1 MSQSVIDRI
10 GFEVP
15 YLNGVASYPLIMP
28 KTQMLKNL
36 RRKKNDTSII
46 MPKLDE
52 GINFIVK
59 TGEVETNHYEDDIV
73 RLMMEQILENY
84 QDMTSD
90 A

>member
-1 MSQSVIDRI
+1 
-10 GFEVP
+10 
-15 YLNGVASYPLIMP
+15 
-28 KTQMLKNL
+28 MLKNL

-59 TGEVETNHYEDDIV
+59 TGEVETYHYEDDIV

-84 QDMTSD
+84 
-90 A
+90 

>member
-1 MSQSVIDRI
+1 
-10 GFEVP
+10 
-15 YLNGVASYPLIMP
+15 
-28 KTQMLKNL
+28 MLKNL

-59 TGEVETNHYEDDIV
+59 TGEVKTNHYEDDIV